1 MFQKMVI
8 VEMWTLELAFHGCYT
23 K

>member
-8 VEMWTLELAFHGCYT
+8 VEMLTLELAFHGCYT